1 MDMRFHWS
9 QPCRQA
15 MDGRAAPLLGWLPV
29 AIFAIGCVWMGAA
42 GLAASDDCLDLTNI
56 VNRSFAEWSGQGPD
70 NRLTGLAP
78 GRLTLHGV
86 PFEVIS
92 GSQTDGKAILVFDSP
107 HCSTTVHDV
116 DLPVGSRDGSG
127 PSTLYLLHTA
137 CWVGGTDPIGSVT
150 VHCQGGK
157 DLEFP
162 IRPGSEVAD
171 WWNPVDQ
178 ANGLIAYQER
188 NQSAVVGVY
197 ASRFAIPA
205 DAGRPLGI
213 HLHGTGN
220 AVWIVLAAT
229 LADGADR
236 LGALAAGSGW
246 TGSENATWKAV
257 DSDGPDLQP
266 GSALDLSAVFPVK
279 EPAGAHGF
287 VVVDRHGGL
296 AFADAPEVPVRF
308 LACCTVMGEWRP
320 GLTSPAEIDAFT
332 DQVARS
338 GYNMLRPHYLESML
352 SWGYKPG
359 VGYDSHVID
368 LWDRLVAAL
377 KSHGIYLFLDISSLN
392 LPTKL
397 AVQYDPDARKE
408 WAARASELLTH
419 VNPYTSLA
427 LKDDPVLAIGQLTN
441 EAGLDYILSKGIDPA
456 FAAPFHAWL
465 AEHYQTFAALRSAW
479 SAGGPPPEAVLPS
492 AATGFDQVP
501 FPDPYAKGPAATDVQ
516 LFFIDKER
524 ETSAW
529 MMSVVRG
536 LGLHVPLTNY
546 NNGAAMETDAARDNL
561 PLVDNHCYFDHP
573 RFKIHPFDPDTVI
586 SGANP
591 LLNGLLDYREMGAT
605 RQLGRPFT
613 VSEWGQVFWNPYRHM
628 EGLTLPPYAALQGWQ
643 MIQQFDQPVR
653 FAHELKPQQPIA
665 TLPLSSFRIYND
677 PATKASEWMA
687 ALLFRRGDVRT
698 SPHEV
703 EIALDAPA
711 IGRTL
716 ALKNPPAGDLTHLFF
731 LTRFGVVIPA
741 WAGAAP
747 RAALK
752 PDFVVSPQDLQRTG
766 TSTGSGEPAAP
777 GGGPEGALVAR
788 LHAAGVLPGGNATDV
803 AHGVYQSDTGEIT
816 LDEHAGT
823 VRVSTPRSQG
833 GNTLVRGA
841 PVLDL
846 PNLHADIDGGD
857 ATIFAG
863 SLTDSPLASSRR
875 ILLIVATDVLNT
887 GMSFADDSH
896 HRLVDLGHAPAL
908 MRVVSASVAIAN
920 HASGR
925 ARAWALSSSGRRSQE
940 LKIEERDGSL
950 RLLIDLGHLEH
961 GPTPY
966 FEISRGD

>member
-1 MDMRFHWS
+1 MKKCHQRPTS
-9 QPCRQA
+9 AIIGCPYA
-15 MDGRAAPLLGWLPV
+15 VLV
-29 AIFAIGCVWMGAA
+29 AICVLLVPGA
-42 GLAASDDCLDLTNI
+42 GRGWAADNCIDFSQTA
-56 VNRSFAEWSGQGPD
+56 NRTFAEWSGQGPD
-70 NRLTGLAP
+70 NRLIGLAP

-86 PFEVIS
+86 PFQILS
-92 GSQTDGKAILVFDSP
+92 GRETDGKAILVFDSP
-107 HCSTTVHDV
+107 HCPTAVHDV
-116 DLPVGSRDGSG
+116 DLPVGTWDATG
-127 PSTLYLLHTA
+127 PATLYLLHTA
-137 CWVGGTDPIGSVT
+137 CWVGSDAVGSVV
-150 VHCQGGK
+150 VHCQDGK

-162 IRPGSEVAD
+162 IRPGNDVAD

-178 ANGLIAYQER
+178 SNGLIAYQER
-188 NQSAVVGVY
+188 NGSAQVGVY

-205 DAGRPLGI
+205 AGGRPLGI

-229 LADGADR
+229 LADGPDR
-236 LGALAAGSGW
+236 FFGLATGSGW
-246 TGSENATWKAV
+246 TGSANATWKAV
-257 DSDGPDLQP
+257 DDDGLDLQP
-266 GSALDLSAVFPVK
+266 GSALDLSTMFPVK

-287 VVVDRHGGL
+287 AIVDRHGGL
-296 AFADAPEVPVRF
+296 AFAGAPDVPVRF
-308 LACCTVMGEWRP
+308 LSCCTVMGEWRP
-320 GLTSPAEIDAFT
+320 GLTTPEEIEAFA

-338 GYNMLRPHYLESML
+338 GYNMLRPHYLDSML
-352 SWGYKPG
+352 TWGYKPG

-377 KSHGIYLFLDISSLN
+377 KNHGIYLFLDISSLN
-392 LPTKL
+392 LQTKF
-397 AVQYDPDARKE
+397 AVQYDPEARKA
-408 WAARASELLTH
+408 WAARATELLTH

-441 EAGLDYILSKGIDPA
+441 EAGLDYIMSKGIDTA

-465 AEHYQTFAALRSAW
+465 AEHYQTVAALRSAW
-479 SAGGPPPEAVLPS
+479 SAGGALSEAMLPA

-501 FPDPYAKGPAATDVQ
+501 FPDPYAKGPASTDAQ

-529 MMSVVRG
+529 MISVVRG
-536 LGLHVPLTNY
+536 IGLHVPLTNY

-573 RFKIHPFDPDTVI
+573 RFKVHPFDPDTVI

-591 LLNGLLDYREMGAT
+591 ILNGLLDYREMGAT

-653 FAHELKPQQPIA
+653 YAHVPDPQHPLA
-665 TLPLSSFRIYND
+665 TTPLSSFRIFND
-677 PATKASEWMA
+677 PATRASEWMA
-687 ALLFRRGDVRT
+687 ALLFRRGDVCT

-703 EIALDAPA
+703 AITIDAPV

-716 ALKNPPAGDLTHLFF
+716 PLKNPPVGDLTHLFF
-731 LTRFGVVIPA
+731 LTRFGVEVPA

-747 RAALK
+747 RAPLQ
-752 PDFVVSPQDLQRTG
+752 PDFVVSPSDQERVGTITG
-766 TSTGSGEPAAP
+766 AALPAPAAGP
-777 GGGPEGALVAR
+777 GGALVAR
-788 LHAAGVLPGGNATDV
+788 LHAAGVLPSGNTTDV
-803 AHGVYQSDTGEIT
+803 ARGIYQSDTGELS
-816 LDEHAGT
+816 LDEQAGT
-823 VRVSTPRSQG
+823 VRVATPRSQG
-833 GNTLVRGA
+833 GNTLARGA

-846 PNLHADIDGGD
+846 PNLHAEVAGGD

-863 SLTDSPLASSRR
+863 SLTDAPLATSKRM
-875 ILLIVATDVLNT
+875 LLIIATDALNT

-908 MRVVSASVAIAN
+908 MRVVTVTVVIAN
-920 HASGR
+920 RGSGR
-925 ARAWALSSSGRRSQE
+925 IRAWALSASGRRSQE
-940 LKIEERDGSL
+940 LKIVERDGSVHL
-950 RLLIDLGHLEH
+950 DIDLGRLDH

-966 FEISRGD
+966 FELSRGE